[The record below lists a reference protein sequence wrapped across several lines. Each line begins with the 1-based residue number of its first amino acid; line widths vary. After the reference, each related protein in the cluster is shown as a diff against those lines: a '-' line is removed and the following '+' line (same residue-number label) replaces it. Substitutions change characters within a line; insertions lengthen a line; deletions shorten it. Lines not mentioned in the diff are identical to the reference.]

1 MCYIAWKN
9 SFQEFVWYFTK
20 DMTKY
25 YSFLNT
31 SPPQGLKTKGKTV
44 KIKIF

>member
-9 SFQEFVWYFTK
+9 SLQEFVWYFTK

-31 SPPQGLKTKGKTV
+31 SPQGLQTV
-44 KIKIF
+44 EKQ